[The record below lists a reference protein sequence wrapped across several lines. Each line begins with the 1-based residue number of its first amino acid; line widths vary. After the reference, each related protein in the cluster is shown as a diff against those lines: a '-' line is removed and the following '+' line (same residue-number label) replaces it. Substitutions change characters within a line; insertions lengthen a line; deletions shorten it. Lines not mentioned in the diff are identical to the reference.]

1 MIEYDV
7 LATGSTGNCVI
18 IEKKIMVDCGVSFKT
33 VESHLDDVKLLLLTH
48 IHS

>member
-1 MIEYDV
+1 MIEYEV

-18 IEKKIMVDCGVSFKT
+18 IQNKIMIDAGVSFKT
-33 VESHLDDVKLLLLTH
+33 VEPYLKNVKLCLLTH